1 MISKYIKMMFMK
13 YALVNKIIIKF
24 NFSFKKT

>member
-1 MISKYIKMMFMK
+1 MISKYIKMIFMK
-13 YALVNKIIIKF
+13 YVLVNKIIIKF